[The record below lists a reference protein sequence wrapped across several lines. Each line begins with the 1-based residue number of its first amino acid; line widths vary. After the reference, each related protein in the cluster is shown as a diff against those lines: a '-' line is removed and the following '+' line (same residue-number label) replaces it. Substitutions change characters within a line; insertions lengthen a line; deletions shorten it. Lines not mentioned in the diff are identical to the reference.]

1 MGIGNIANTGMRAAM
16 TEMEVISNNIS
27 NANTIGF
34 KSSSANFADIYP
46 SSSGGGNSQ
55 AGLGVNL
62 VSIQQNFKSGG
73 SENTGNPFD
82 LQLKNPNG
90 FFVLKDG
97 NSGQVSY
104 TRAGHFTPDKDG
116 YLTAGGGATRLQGY
130 LATAGVV
137 GSGASVGDLQIS
149 RAPRNA
155 TATSTVEFNLNLD
168 PNSDIPGVAFDSS
181 DVTTYNYKSSET
193 AIDSLGNEHTVD
205 VYFINA
211 GSNDWDTEIEVD
223 GTNIGS
229 GTVSFNSNGVLTG
242 TTGMTALSFAPGTG
256 ATTPQS
262 FDIALSTGNGSTT
275 QFSGSFETRD
285 HTNDGYG
292 IGNFIGVQID
302 SDGYV
307 TSIYSNKEQAVI
319 GKIAVAEFASPSGL
333 SNIGNMSWVE
343 TGDSGSAQM
352 NVDNSDGSIAS
363 EQLELSNVDLTQEM
377 INLIGAQHNFQANA
391 QVEQAFNEVMQTIIK
406 I

>member
-46 SSSGGGNSQ
+46 SSSGGGNTQ

-116 YLTAGGGATRLQGY
+116 YLTAGGGSTRLQGY
-130 LATAGVV
+130 LASGGTV

-149 RAPRNA
+149 RSPRNA
-155 TATSTVEFNLNLD
+155 TATSTVDFNLNLD
-168 PNSDIPGVAFDSS
+168 PNSDVPSGTFDSG
-181 DVTTYNYKSSET
+181 DVTTYNYKASET
-193 AIDSLGNEHTVD
+193 AIDSLGNEHT
-205 VYFINA
+205 
-211 GSNDWDTEIEVD
+211 NDWDTEIEVD

-229 GTVSFNSNGVLTG
+229 GTASFNSNGVLTG
-242 TTGMTALSFAPGTG
+242 TTGMSGLSFAPGTG
-256 ATTPQS
+256 ATTPQD
-262 FDIALSTGNGSTT
+262 FDIALSTGSGTTT
-275 QFSGSFETRD
+275 QFSGNFETRD
-285 HTNDGYG
+285 HTNNGYG

-307 TSIYSNKEQAVI
+307 TSIYSNKEQSVI
-319 GKIAVAEFASPSGL
+319 GKIAVAEFASPAGL

>member
-46 SSSGGGNSQ
+46 SSSGGGNTQ

-62 VSIQQNFKSGG
+62 VGIQQNFKSGG

-82 LQLKNPNG
+82 LQIKNPNG
-90 FFVLKDG
+90 FFVMSDG

-104 TRAGHFTPDKDG
+104 TRAGHFTPDNDG
-116 YLTAGGGATRLQGY
+116 YLTSGGGATRLQGY
-130 LATAGVV
+130 LAVNGTVS
-137 GSGASVGDLQIS
+137 SGASVGDLQIS
-149 RAPRNA
+149 RSPRPA
-155 TATSTVEFNLNLD
+155 TATSTVNLNLNLD
-168 PNSDIPGVAFDSS
+168 PNATVPSSPFDNSDT
-181 DVTTYNYKSSET
+181 TTYNYKTTET
-193 AIDSLGNEHTVD
+193 TIDSLGNEHSLD

-211 GSNDWDTEIEVD
+211 GSNSWTTEIEVD

-229 GTVSFNSNGVLTG
+229 GTVSFTSSGVLSG
-242 TTGMTALSFAPGTG
+242 TTGMTGLSFAPGTG
-256 ATTPQS
+256 AATPQS
-262 FDIALSTGNGSTT
+262 FDIALSTTNGSTT
-275 QFSGSFETRD
+275 QFDGAFQTRD
-285 HTNDGYG
+285 HNNNGYG
-292 IGNFIGVQID
+292 IGDFIGVQID

-307 TSIYSNKEQAVI
+307 TSIYSNKEQSII

-343 TGDSGSAQM
+343 TGDSGTPQM